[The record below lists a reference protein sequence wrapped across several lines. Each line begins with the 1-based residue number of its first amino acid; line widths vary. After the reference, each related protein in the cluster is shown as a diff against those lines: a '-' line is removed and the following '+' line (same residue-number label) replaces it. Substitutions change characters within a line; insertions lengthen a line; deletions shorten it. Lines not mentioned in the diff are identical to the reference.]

1 MHLIPRRLGC
11 CPFEGG
17 DSLLIVAPIV
27 GFCYCSMF
35 IVRYFVSN
43 TSFAIILM
51 GKKELVPYLSSVA

>member
-11 CPFEGG
+11 RPFEGG

-27 GFCYCSMF
+27 GFCHCS